1 MAAAEVPELL
11 RFLSQDARVPLRTSI
26 PKVGE
31 LRKADLGS
39 AANIAKSDLQTINAI
54 FTDEK
59 VAKQIFSAAKRV
71 TNPKKRAASSD
82 GGASKV
88 SKLRKGLDGSAQ
100 PALDLPCSDLAEDD
114 LGETIVQTNR
124 APLVLAFAVTLLKY
138 TKPEQPISSRLSL
151 AQAVVSANSQSKAKS
166 IGITNENT
174 AEEDGWGKGQPKIRV
189 MGREIAVMR
198 RAPTEE
204 DDAASD
210 GDQTVFKAGRVIH
223 ETFWGL
229 DLDALRKSNG
239 PLIAGK
245 SGSGLPIHTPESARN
260 YLLRSMAISED
271 NPNSEVSSKAES
283 GKHDEPN
290 PPKKKQSAKELA
302 ASKEEA
308 ASRLLQALELLFS
321 SWSHLGK
328 DELDRRAWS
337 WYLDVRPDIAQ
348 GQAGWG
354 QKGQVKLADILK
366 LRKDVKN

>member
-1 MAAAEVPELL
+1 
-11 RFLSQDARVPLRTSI
+11 
-26 PKVGE
+26 VGE
-31 LRKADLGS
+31 LRKANLGS
-39 AANIAKSDLQTINAI
+39 AANIAKSDLQTITAI

-82 GGASKV
+82 GGASTV

-100 PALDLPCSDLAEDD
+100 PALDLPCSDLGGDD
-114 LGETIVQTNR
+114 LGKTIVQTNR

-138 TKPEQPISSRLSL
+138 TRPEQPMSSRLSL

-174 AEEDGWGKGQPKIRV
+174 AEEEGWGKGQPKIKV

-198 RAPTEE
+198 RAPTEG
-204 DDAASD
+204 AVTS
-210 GDQTVFKAGRVIH
+210 GSDQTGFKVEQVDH

-245 SGSGLPIHTPESARN
+245 NSGSVSGLPIYSPESARN
-260 YLLRSMAISED
+260 YLLRSMAISE
-271 NPNSEVSSKAES
+271 NIPNSEVSSKPES
-283 GKHDEPN
+283 GKEREAS
-290 PPKKKQSAKELA
+290 PKKKQSAKEA

-308 ASRLLQALELLFS
+308 AARLLKALELLFS
-321 SWSHLGK
+321 SWSHLSK

-337 WYLDVRPDIAQ
+337 WYLHVRPDIAQ

-366 LRKDVKN
+366 LRKDPEIDRIIVAPYR